1 MNTRNNILAIVLIGV
16 VIILTPFYYRLI
28 SPASNQN
35 TSHAVETTIDT
46 RSANSETSDDIP
58 EEVIEELDED
68 VLEEASKIPRT
79 QVAVS
84 NEIFIHVIT
93 ELYDLTLSNRS
104 GGTFT
109 QYNLIKYVNSYDEDG
124 EYVEG
129 TPVSL
134 IKSDDIDCKPC
145 LSYYDTDDRNYQY
158 FNSSFDSQYFD
169 GQRFLISPNDSLVLE
184 FNYTDTSGVTL
195 EKEMTFYGD
204 SYKTL
209 HRYRFSNP
217 TKVYRKNIELAW
229 VGGLLPTEKMEV
241 ADSRN
246 SAGIIY
252 QAGQMDDIKLSKD
265 KTIER
270 SLFEGNTDWIA
281 IKNKYFIVAIL
292 PNKSGIY
299 GTLQANNANFAQR
312 KLTPIY
318 SGSIGYS
325 SSEEEITSAIYLGPQ
340 DYKLLQKTGADL
352 EDAMNW
358 GIKVIR
364 PISKYIILTSL
375 TFLHKP
381 FNLFTVN
388 YGIVLILF
396 AFLVRFL
403 TGPLTKKSYKSTK
416 KMQAIQPKIKAV
428 QAKLKNDPQR
438 MNREVMALY
447 KKHGVNPVGG
457 CLPMV
462 IQMPLL
468 FALFVVFRNTIEFR
482 GAEFIFWIKDLS
494 QPDIIYHLPFTIPIY
509 GNGVAILPLFMGITM
524 FFQQR
529 LSMATM
535 EKSQKPM
542 MYMMTGFFFLLFNQF
557 PSGLNLYYAVYN
569 ILNIIQQRSIRAD

>member
-1 MNTRNNILAIVLIGV
+1 MNTRNNILAILLIGV

-28 SPASNQN
+28 SPPQ
-35 TSHAVETTIDT
+35 TQQKTPEAVPINVATDSLAIPAGEHEP
-46 RSANSETSDDIP
+46 ASETPVSEDL
-58 EEVIEELDED
+58 VIAKQITKPIE
-68 VLEEASKIPRT
+68 I
-79 QVAVS
+79 Q
-84 NEIFIHVIT
+84 NEISIQIET
-93 ELYDLTLSNRS
+93 ELYHLTLSNRS
-104 GGTFT
+104 GGSFVD
-109 QYNLIKYVNSYDEDG
+109 YSLKNYLGSYDDDG
-124 EYVEG
+124 VYQDDL
-129 TPVSL
+129 PVSL
-134 IKSDDIDCKPC
+134 LQPDDTACKPC
-145 LSYYDTDDRNYQY
+145 LAYYDIDEESYDY
-158 FNSSFDSQYFD
+158 FNAPFDSPYRD
-169 GQRFLISPNDSLVLE
+169 GQFFIIAPGDSLTLQ
-184 FNYTDTSGVTL
+184 FSYSDQSGVVLNKQITL
-195 EKEMTFYGD
+195 FGD
-204 SYKTL
+204 SYKTVHQYML
-209 HRYRFSNP
+209 TDSD
-217 TKVYRKNIELAW
+217 VAYRKNIELAW
-229 VGGLLPTEKMEV
+229 VGGLIPTEKMEV

-252 QAGQMDDIKLSKD
+252 QSGQMDDIKLSKD
-265 KTIER
+265 KDIKR
-270 SLFEGNTDWIA
+270 KKFEGNTDWIA

-292 PNKSGIY
+292 PDKTGIY
-299 GTLQANNANFAQR
+299 GTLSAHNIYFGKR

-318 SGSIGYS
+318 NGSIGYTNAENKINS
-325 SSEEEITSAIYLGPQ
+325 TIYLGPQ
-340 DYKLLQKTGADL
+340 NYKLLQNTGVDL

-388 YGIVLILF
+388 YGVVLILF
-396 AFLVRFL
+396 AFLVRFV
-403 TGPLTKKSYKSTK
+403 TGPLTKKSYRSTK

-428 QAKLKNDPQR
+428 QAKYKGDPQR

-457 CLPMV
+457 CLPML

-494 QPDIIYHLPFTIPIY
+494 QPDIIYQLPFSIPIY
-509 GNGVAILPLFMGITM
+509 GSGVAILPLFMGITM

>member
-1 MNTRNNILAIVLIGV
+1 M
-16 VIILTPFYYRLI
+16 IILTPFYYRLI
-28 SPASNQN
+28 SPPQPQQKAPVPAAASEPDTDSLVIHREEPERAPDTALLEDQP
-35 TSHAVETTIDT
+35 SPKQVGAPVE
-46 RSANSETSDDIP
+46 
-58 EEVIEELDED
+58 L
-68 VLEEASKIPRT
+68 
-79 QVAVS
+79 Q
-84 NEIFIHVIT
+84 NEISIQIET
-93 ELYDLTLSNRS
+93 ELYYLTLSNRS
-104 GGTFT
+104 GGSFIH
-109 QYNLIKYVNSYDEDG
+109 YSLKNYLSSYGDDG
-124 EYVEG
+124 AYQDDL
-129 TPVSL
+129 PVSL
-134 IKSDDIDCKPC
+134 IQPDDTACKPC
-145 LSYYDTDDRNYQY
+145 LAYYDIDDEDYNY
-158 FNSSFDSQYFD
+158 FNAPFDSQYFD
-169 GQRFLISPNDSLVLE
+169 GQSFRIAPGDSLTLE
-184 FNYTDTSGVTL
+184 FNYTGKTGVVLNKKITL
-195 EKEMTFYGD
+195 FGD
-204 SYKTL
+204 SYKTRHQYSL
-209 HRYRFSNP
+209 QNAE
-217 TKVYRKNIELAW
+217 TVYRKNIELSW
-229 VGGLLPTEKMEV
+229 IGGLLPTEKIEV

-252 QAGQMDDIKLSKD
+252 QSGQMDDIKLSKD
-265 KTIER
+265 KEIGR
-270 SLFEGNTDWIA
+270 KKFEGNTDWIA
-281 IKNKYFIVAIL
+281 IKNKYFIVAML
-292 PNKSGIY
+292 PDKSGVY
-299 GTLQANNANFAQR
+299 GTLSAHNIEFGKR

-318 SGSIGYS
+318 NGSIGYS
-325 SSEEEITSAIYLGPQ
+325 GAETNVSSTIYLGPQ
-340 DYKLLQKTGADL
+340 DYKLLQKTGVDL

-388 YGIVLILF
+388 YGVVLILF
-396 AFLVRFL
+396 AFLVRFI
-403 TGPLTKKSYKSTK
+403 TGPLTKKSYRSTK

-428 QAKLKNDPQR
+428 QAKYKSDPQR

-457 CLPMV
+457 CLPML

-482 GAEFIFWIKDLS
+482 GAEFIFWITDLS
-494 QPDIIYHLPFTIPIY
+494 QPDIIYHLPFSIPIY
-509 GNGVAILPLFMGITM
+509 GSGVAILPLFMGITM